1 MKKAKDILFYLSV
14 IFALF
19 TFIIV
24 FPYISIKEVYKTAL
38 YCFLA
43 WALVLELKE
52 SRKVVLG
59 IVVVLLFGAIVECFR
74 TEVSI
79 IGITISALLII
90 CYLLIGLYYVV
101 FYEKKIGRYI
111 ILMGVLAFVV
121 SIIVSAYAIT
131 IELFSLLPHMSS
143 IVIGIFRMYSGV
155 IFKTMLL
162 FTVTLQRK
170 EYDESPQ

>member
-1 MKKAKDILFYLSV
+1 MKKVKDILFYLSV
-14 IFALF
+14 LFALF
-19 TFIIV
+19 TLIIV
-24 FPYISIKEVYKTAL
+24 FPDISTEEVFKTAL
-38 YCFLA
+38 YCLLA

-59 IVVVLLFGAIVECFR
+59 IIVVLLFGAIAECFI

-90 CYLLIGLYYVV
+90 SYLLIGLYYMVL
-101 FYEKKIGRYI
+101 YKKRAGRYI

-121 SIIVSAYAIT
+121 SIIVSVYSIT

-170 EYDESPQ
+170 EYDESSQ